1 MSFLE
6 YIWIKDD
13 HKRVVILTAEQDN
26 KKILDS
32 NYSSVVSQNTPINSL
47 VHECSR
53 PA

>member
-13 HKRVVILTAEQDN
+13 RKRVAVITSEQD
-26 KKILDS
+26 KKNILDS
-32 NYSSVVSQNTPINSL
+32 NNSSVVSQNTSVNSL
-47 VHECSR
+47 MHKCSR